1 MQVNTNYKPY
11 YVNQE
16 SKDNKKHIQFQTKC
30 NLVTANHYSV
40 CNCNKTGTYRFKGGK
55 VIGKL
60 TSISLKITSNHHIKK
75 QKVKTKLRKQFPILE
90 NGTSKSFRI

>member
-1 MQVNTNYKPY
+1 MIIQVNTNYKPY

-16 SKDNKKHIQFQTKC
+16 SKDNKKHIQFQTKY

-40 CNCNKTGTYRFKGGK
+40 CHCNKTGTYRFKGGK

-60 TSISLKITSNHHIKK
+60 NKYLT
-75 QKVKTKLRKQFPILE
+75 E
-90 NGTSKSFRI
+90 NNQQSPY